1 MRKMALDGAFL
12 YAVKNELLELVG
24 GRVEKIHQP
33 SREEI
38 IISIRTRQGSKK
50 IFISA
55 NAGSARVHITEN
67 SVDNPQTPP
76 MFCMLL
82 RKHLG
87 SGKLIGVRQDGLER
101 ILFLDFE
108 CINELG
114 DIVTI
119 TLACEIMGRCS
130 NLIIIN
136 NEGKIIDSIK
146 RVDEEMSRERMV
158 LPGMKYTLPP
168 RSERLNFLSCQPED
182 ITSALENTAPAELS
196 KALIRIFEGI
206 SPVLARE
213 WTFFAGRGVHLES
226 GSLTQDQTD
235 RLLYIIK
242 KTGKQLR
249 DGDCCFSAVSTKE
262 GVLKDFSFIRLSQFG
277 TLMYT
282 KELPS
287 AHELLDY
294 FYSERDR
301 ASRTKQRAN
310 DLFKLLM
317 NLTERTSR
325 RIAVQREELSACGER
340 DKLKLWG
347 DLISAN
353 MYRIQKGDSLAV
365 LENFYDE
372 NCPSVEIKLDVR
384 KTPSQNAQH
393 YYSEYKKAVT
403 AEKKLTEQIEKGEE
417 ELQYLDSV
425 FDALT
430 RAASENDIIQLR
442 LELQEQGYIRSGMR
456 KGKPPKALPPIEYKS
471 SDGFTILV
479 GRNNHQNDQLT
490 LKFAEKSDIWLHTQT
505 ITGSHV
511 LILTDGETPPDKTIE
526 EAAIIAAFN
535 SRGKNS
541 NLVPV
546 DYCLARFVKKPSGA
560 KPGKV
565 IFTNYSTAFV
575 KPDAELEQKLRV
587 K

>member
-1 MRKMALDGAFL
+1 MALDGAFL
-12 YAVKNELLELVG
+12 HTIKNELEPLIG

-38 IISIRTRQGSKK
+38 IISIRTRQGSHKLY
-50 IFISA
+50 ISA
-55 NAGSARVHITEN
+55 NAGSARVHITQA

-87 SGKLIGVRQDGLER
+87 SGKLIAVRQDGLER

-108 CINELG
+108 CVNELG
-114 DIVTI
+114 DVVTV

-130 NLIIIN
+130 NLVIISH
-136 NEGKIIDSIK
+136 EGRVIDSIK
-146 RVDEEMSRERMV
+146 RVDEEMSRERLV
-158 LPGMKYTLPP
+158 LPGMKYEMPP
-168 RSERLNFLSCQPED
+168 RDSRLNFLTAEPEEM
-182 ITSALENTAPAELS
+182 ISALRAASPAELS
-196 KALIRIFEGI
+196 KALIRTFEGI

-226 GSLTQDQTD
+226 DSIDGDQLD
-235 RLLYIIK
+235 RLMFAIK
-242 KTGKQLR
+242 RTKEQILSGE
-249 DGDCCFSAVSTKE
+249 CCFTAVSDKE
-262 GVLKDFSFIRLSQFG
+262 GQLKDFSFIRLSQFG

-287 AHELLDY
+287 ASVLLDY
-294 FYSERDR
+294 FYTERDR
-301 ASRTKQRAN
+301 AARTKQRAN
-310 DLFKLLM
+310 DLFKLLV
-317 NLTERTSR
+317 NLTERTQR
-325 RIAVQREELSACGER
+325 RIAAQRDELIACADR
-340 DKLKLWG
+340 DRYKLYG

-353 MYRIQKGDSLAV
+353 MYRLQKGDEKAIV
-365 LENFYDE
+365 ENYYEED
-372 NCPSVEIKLDVR
+372 CPQVSIPLDVR

-393 YYSEYKKAVT
+393 YYSEYKKAAT
-403 AEKKLTEQIEKGEE
+403 AEEKLTEQIARGEE
-417 ELQYLDSV
+417 ELQYIDSV

-442 LELQEQGYIRSGMR
+442 LELSQQGYIRAAAGR
-456 KGKPPKALPPIEYKS
+456 AKPPKALPPVEYKS

-479 GRNNHQNDQLT
+479 GRNNHQNDQLS
-490 LKFAEKSDIWLHTQT
+490 LKFAEKSDIWLHTQS

-511 LILTDGETPPDKTIE
+511 LILTDGETPPDSTIE
-526 EAAIIAAFN
+526 EAAVIAAVN
-535 SRGKNS
+535 SRGRGS

-546 DYCLARFVKKPSGA
+546 DYCLAKFVKKPAGA

-565 IFTNYSTAFV
+565 IFTNYKTAFV
-575 KPDAELEQKLRV
+575 RPDTELEEKLRV
-587 K
+587 